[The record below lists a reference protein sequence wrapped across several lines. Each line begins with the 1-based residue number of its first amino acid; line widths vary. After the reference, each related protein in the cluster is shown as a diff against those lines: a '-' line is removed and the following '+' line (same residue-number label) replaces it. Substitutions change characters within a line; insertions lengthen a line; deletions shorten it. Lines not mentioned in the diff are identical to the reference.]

1 MAVLLGRTSPSS
13 TAISVHIRVCE
24 EKNLIIAVEGIDG
37 AGKNTLVTAVT
48 NQLRSQGHSVSSI
61 TFPAYRQTIFADFA
75 DQALHGQLG
84 DTADSAWAMAL
95 LFALD
100 RKDRRQ
106 AIIDATR
113 ENDVLII
120 DRYVASNAAYSLA
133 RTQDPAIVE
142 WIEKTEF
149 GDFQLPLPDVQVCL
163 ATSVGVAADRA
174 RKREATDVQR
184 TRDVYEKDSSL
195 QERTLA
201 AYQRFAEDSWQSPW
215 LMLTGDDG
223 ADRLVEWIS
232 ARLR

>member
-1 MAVLLGRTSPSS
+1 M
-13 TAISVHIRVCE
+13 
-24 EKNLIIAVEGIDG
+24 IIAFEGIDG

-48 NQLRSQGHSVSSI
+48 NQLRSQGHSVSSM

-100 RKDRRQ
+100 RKERRE
-106 AIIDATR
+106 AIVDAAR

-133 RTQDPAIVE
+133 RTQDSAIVE

-174 RKREATDVQR
+174 RKREASDVQR
-184 TRDVYEKDSSL
+184 TRDAYEKDSGL

-201 AYQRFAEDSWQSPW
+201 AYQKFAEGSWQSPW

>member
-1 MAVLLGRTSPSS
+1 M
-13 TAISVHIRVCE
+13 
-24 EKNLIIAVEGIDG
+24 IIAVEGIDG

-48 NQLRSQGHSVSSI
+48 NQLRSQGHSVSSM

-100 RKDRRQ
+100 RKERRQ
-106 AIIDATR
+106 AIVDAAR

-174 RKREATDVQR
+174 RNREATDVQR
-184 TRDVYEKDSSL
+184 TRDTYEKDSGL

-201 AYQRFAEDSWQSPW
+201 AYQKFAEGSWQSPW

>member
-1 MAVLLGRTSPSS
+1 M
-13 TAISVHIRVCE
+13 
-24 EKNLIIAVEGIDG
+24 IIAVEGIDG

-48 NQLRSQGHSVSSI
+48 NQLRSQGHSVSSM

-100 RKDRRQ
+100 RKERRQ
-106 AIIDATR
+106 AIVDAAR

-174 RKREATDVQR
+174 RNREASDAQR
-184 TRDVYEKDSSL
+184 TRDTYEKDSGL

-201 AYQRFAEDSWQSPW
+201 AYQKFAGGSWQSPW

>member
-1 MAVLLGRTSPSS
+1 
-13 TAISVHIRVCE
+13 VCE

-48 NQLRSQGHSVSSI
+48 NQLRSQGHSVSSM

-100 RKDRRQ
+100 RKERRQ
-106 AIIDATR
+106 AIVDAAR

-174 RKREATDVQR
+174 RNREAADVQR
-184 TRDVYEKDSSL
+184 TRDTYEKDSGL

-201 AYQRFAEDSWQSPW
+201 AYQKFAGGSWQSPW

>member
-1 MAVLLGRTSPSS
+1 MRKG
-13 TAISVHIRVCE
+13 
-24 EKNLIIAVEGIDG
+24 KNLIIAVEGIDG

-48 NQLRSQGHSVSSI
+48 NQLRSQGHSVSSM

-75 DQALHGQLG
+75 DQALHDQLG

-100 RKDRRQ
+100 RKERRQ
-106 AIIDATR
+106 AIVDAAR

-174 RKREATDVQR
+174 RKREASDVQR
-184 TRDVYEKDSSL
+184 TRDAYEKDSGL

-201 AYQRFAEDSWQSPW
+201 AYQKFAEDSWQSPW

>member
-1 MAVLLGRTSPSS
+1 M
-13 TAISVHIRVCE
+13 
-24 EKNLIIAVEGIDG
+24 IIAVEGIDG

-48 NQLRSQGHSVSSI
+48 NQLRSQGHSVSSM

-100 RKDRRQ
+100 RKERRQ
-106 AIIDATR
+106 AIVDAAR

-120 DRYVASNAAYSLA
+120 DRYVGSNAAYSLA
-133 RTQDPAIVE
+133 RTQDSAIVE

-174 RKREATDVQR
+174 RNREASDMQR
-184 TRDVYEKDSSL
+184 TRDTYEKDAGL

-201 AYQRFAEDSWQSPW
+201 AYQKFAGGSWQSPW

>member
-1 MAVLLGRTSPSS
+1 M
-13 TAISVHIRVCE
+13 
-24 EKNLIIAVEGIDG
+24 IAVEGIDG

-48 NQLRSQGHSVSSI
+48 NQLRSQGHSVSSM

-100 RKDRRQ
+100 RKERRE
-106 AIIDATR
+106 AIVDAAR

-133 RTQDPAIVE
+133 RTQDPAIVG

-174 RKREATDVQR
+174 RKREASDVQR
-184 TRDVYEKDSSL
+184 TRDAYEKDSGL

-201 AYQRFAEDSWQSPW
+201 AYQKFAEGSWQSPW

>member
-1 MAVLLGRTSPSS
+1 MR
-13 TAISVHIRVCE
+13 E

-48 NQLRSQGHSVSSI
+48 NQLRSQGHSVSSM

-100 RKDRRQ
+100 RKERRE
-106 AIIDATR
+106 AIVDAAR

-133 RTQDPAIVE
+133 RTQDPVIVE

-174 RKREATDVQR
+174 RKREASDVQR
-184 TRDVYEKDSSL
+184 TRDAYEKDSGL

-201 AYQRFAEDSWQSPW
+201 AYQKFAEGSWQSPW

>member
-1 MAVLLGRTSPSS
+1 M
-13 TAISVHIRVCE
+13 
-24 EKNLIIAVEGIDG
+24 IIAVEGIDG

-48 NQLRSQGHSVSSI
+48 NQLRSQGHSVSSM

-100 RKDRRQ
+100 RKERRE
-106 AIIDATR
+106 AIVDAAR

-174 RKREATDVQR
+174 RNREASDAQR
-184 TRDVYEKDSSL
+184 TRDTYEKDSGL

-201 AYQRFAEDSWQSPW
+201 AYQKFAGGSWQSPW

>member
-1 MAVLLGRTSPSS
+1 M
-13 TAISVHIRVCE
+13 
-24 EKNLIIAVEGIDG
+24 IIAVEGIDG

-48 NQLRSQGHSVSSI
+48 NQLRSQGHSVSSM

-100 RKDRRQ
+100 RKERRE
-106 AIIDATR
+106 AIVDAVR

-133 RTQDPAIVE
+133 RTQDPAIVG

-174 RKREATDVQR
+174 RKREASDVQR
-184 TRDVYEKDSSL
+184 TRDTYEKDSGL

-201 AYQRFAEDSWQSPW
+201 AYQKFAEGSWQSPW

>member
-1 MAVLLGRTSPSS
+1 MR
-13 TAISVHIRVCE
+13 E

-48 NQLRSQGHSVSSI
+48 NQLRSQGHSVSSM

-100 RKDRRQ
+100 RKERRE
-106 AIIDATR
+106 AIVDAAR

-133 RTQDPAIVE
+133 RTQDPAIVG

-174 RKREATDVQR
+174 RKREASDVQR
-184 TRDVYEKDSSL
+184 TRDAYEKDSGL

-201 AYQRFAEDSWQSPW
+201 AYQKFAEGSWQSPW

>member
-1 MAVLLGRTSPSS
+1 M
-13 TAISVHIRVCE
+13 
-24 EKNLIIAVEGIDG
+24 IIAVEGIDG

-48 NQLRSQGHSVSSI
+48 NQLRSQGHSVSSM

-100 RKDRRQ
+100 RKERRE
-106 AIIDATR
+106 AIVDAAR

-133 RTQDPAIVE
+133 RTQNPAIVE

-149 GDFQLPLPDVQVCL
+149 EDFQLPLPDVQVCL

-174 RKREATDVQR
+174 RKREASDMQR
-184 TRDVYEKDSSL
+184 TRDAYEKDSGL

-201 AYQRFAEDSWQSPW
+201 AYQKFAEGSWQSPW

>member
-1 MAVLLGRTSPSS
+1 M
-13 TAISVHIRVCE
+13 
-24 EKNLIIAVEGIDG
+24 IIAVEGIDG

-48 NQLRSQGHSVSSI
+48 NQLRSQGHSVSSM

-100 RKDRRQ
+100 RKERRE
-106 AIIDATR
+106 AIVDAAR

-174 RKREATDVQR
+174 RKREASDVQR
-184 TRDVYEKDSSL
+184 TRDAYEKDSGL

-201 AYQRFAEDSWQSPW
+201 AYQKFAEGSWQSPW
-215 LMLTGDDG
+215 LILTGDDG

>member
-1 MAVLLGRTSPSS
+1 M
-13 TAISVHIRVCE
+13 
-24 EKNLIIAVEGIDG
+24 IIAVEGIDG

-48 NQLRSQGHSVSSI
+48 NQLRSQGHSVSSM

-100 RKDRRQ
+100 RKERRE
-106 AIIDATR
+106 AIVDAAR

-133 RTQDPAIVE
+133 RTQDPAVVG

-174 RKREATDVQR
+174 RKREASDVQR
-184 TRDVYEKDSSL
+184 TRDAYEKDSSL

-201 AYQRFAEDSWQSPW
+201 AYQKFAEGSWQSPW

>member
-1 MAVLLGRTSPSS
+1 M
-13 TAISVHIRVCE
+13 
-24 EKNLIIAVEGIDG
+24 IIAVEGIDG

-48 NQLRSQGHSVSSI
+48 NQLRSQGHSVSSM

-100 RKDRRQ
+100 RKERRQ
-106 AIIDATR
+106 AIVDAAR

-174 RKREATDVQR
+174 RKREASDVQR
-184 TRDVYEKDSSL
+184 TRDAYEKDSGL
-195 QERTLA
+195 QELTLA
-201 AYQRFAEDSWQSPW
+201 AYQKFAEGSWQSPW

-223 ADRLVEWIS
+223 ADRLAEWIS

>member
-1 MAVLLGRTSPSS
+1 M
-13 TAISVHIRVCE
+13 
-24 EKNLIIAVEGIDG
+24 IIAVEGIDG

-48 NQLRSQGHSVSSI
+48 NQLRSQGHSVSSM

-100 RKDRRQ
+100 RKERRE
-106 AIIDATR
+106 AIVDAAR

-133 RTQDPAIVE
+133 RTQDPVIVE

-174 RKREATDVQR
+174 RKREASDVQR
-184 TRDVYEKDSSL
+184 TRDAYEKYLSL

-201 AYQRFAEDSWQSPW
+201 AYQKFAEGSWQSPW

>member
-1 MAVLLGRTSPSS
+1 M
-13 TAISVHIRVCE
+13 CE

-48 NQLRSQGHSVSSI
+48 NQLRSQGHSVSSM

-100 RKDRRQ
+100 RKERRQ
-106 AIIDATR
+106 AIVDAAR

-174 RKREATDVQR
+174 RNREASDMQR
-184 TRDVYEKDSSL
+184 TRDTYEKDAGL

-201 AYQRFAEDSWQSPW
+201 AYQKFAGGSWQSPW

>member
-1 MAVLLGRTSPSS
+1 M
-13 TAISVHIRVCE
+13 
-24 EKNLIIAVEGIDG
+24 IIAVEGIDG

-48 NQLRSQGHSVSSI
+48 NQLRTQGHSVSSM

-75 DQALHGQLG
+75 DQALHGRLG

-100 RKDRRQ
+100 RKERRQ
-106 AIIDATR
+106 AIVDAAR

-149 GDFQLPLPDVQVCL
+149 EDFQLPLPDVQVCL

-174 RKREATDVQR
+174 RKREASDVQR
-184 TRDVYEKDSSL
+184 TRDAYEKDSGL

-201 AYQRFAEDSWQSPW
+201 AYQKFAEGSWQSPW

>member
-1 MAVLLGRTSPSS
+1 M
-13 TAISVHIRVCE
+13 
-24 EKNLIIAVEGIDG
+24 IIAVEGIDG

-48 NQLRSQGHSVSSI
+48 NQLRSQGHSVSSM

-84 DTADSAWAMAL
+84 DTEDSAWAMAL

-100 RKDRRQ
+100 RKERRE
-106 AIIDATR
+106 AIVDAVR

-133 RTQDPAIVE
+133 RTQDPAIVG

-174 RKREATDVQR
+174 RKREASDVQR
-184 TRDVYEKDSSL
+184 TRDAYEKDSSL

-201 AYQRFAEDSWQSPW
+201 AYQKFAEGSWQSPW

>member
-1 MAVLLGRTSPSS
+1 MR
-13 TAISVHIRVCE
+13 E

-48 NQLRSQGHSVSSI
+48 NQLRSQGHSVSSM

-84 DTADSAWAMAL
+84 DTADSTWAMAL

-100 RKDRRQ
+100 RKERRQ
-106 AIIDATR
+106 AIVDAAR

-133 RTQDPAIVE
+133 RTQNPAIVE

-149 GDFQLPLPDVQVCL
+149 EDFQLPLPDVQVCL

-174 RKREATDVQR
+174 RKREASDVQR
-184 TRDVYEKDSSL
+184 TRDAYEKDSGL

-201 AYQRFAEDSWQSPW
+201 AYQKFAEGSWQSPW

>member
-1 MAVLLGRTSPSS
+1 M
-13 TAISVHIRVCE
+13 
-24 EKNLIIAVEGIDG
+24 IIAVEGIDG

-48 NQLRSQGHSVSSI
+48 NQLRSQGHSVSSM

-100 RKDRRQ
+100 RKERRE
-106 AIIDATR
+106 AIVDAAR

-133 RTQDPAIVE
+133 RTQDPAIVG

-174 RKREATDVQR
+174 RKREASDMQR
-184 TRDVYEKDSSL
+184 TRDAYEKDSGL

-201 AYQRFAEDSWQSPW
+201 AYQKFAEGSWQSPW

>member
-1 MAVLLGRTSPSS
+1 M
-13 TAISVHIRVCE
+13 
-24 EKNLIIAVEGIDG
+24 IIAVEGIDG

-48 NQLRSQGHSVSSI
+48 NQLRSQGHSVSSM

-100 RKDRRQ
+100 RKERRE
-106 AIIDATR
+106 AIVDAAR

-133 RTQDPAIVE
+133 RTQDPAIVG

-149 GDFQLPLPDVQVCL
+149 GDFQLPIPDVQVCL

-174 RKREATDVQR
+174 RKREASDVQR
-184 TRDVYEKDSSL
+184 TRDAYEKDSGL

-201 AYQRFAEDSWQSPW
+201 AYQKFAEGSWQSPW

>member
-1 MAVLLGRTSPSS
+1 M
-13 TAISVHIRVCE
+13 
-24 EKNLIIAVEGIDG
+24 IIAVEGIDG

-48 NQLRSQGHSVSSI
+48 NQLRGQGHSVSSM

-100 RKDRRQ
+100 RKERRE
-106 AIIDATR
+106 AIVDAAR

-174 RKREATDVQR
+174 RNREASDAQR
-184 TRDVYEKDSSL
+184 TRDTYEKDSGL

-201 AYQRFAEDSWQSPW
+201 AYQKFAEGSWQSPW

>member
-1 MAVLLGRTSPSS
+1 M
-13 TAISVHIRVCE
+13 
-24 EKNLIIAVEGIDG
+24 IIAVEGIDG

-48 NQLRSQGHSVSSI
+48 NQLRSQGHSVSSM

-100 RKDRRQ
+100 RKERRE
-106 AIIDATR
+106 AIVDAAR

-149 GDFQLPLPDVQVCL
+149 EDFQLPLPDVQVCL

-174 RKREATDVQR
+174 RKREASDVQR
-184 TRDVYEKDSSL
+184 TRDAYEKDSGL

-201 AYQRFAEDSWQSPW
+201 EYQKFAEGSWQSPW

>member
-1 MAVLLGRTSPSS
+1 M
-13 TAISVHIRVCE
+13 
-24 EKNLIIAVEGIDG
+24 IIAVEGIDG

-48 NQLRSQGHSVSSI
+48 NQLRTQGHSVSSM

-100 RKDRRQ
+100 RKERHQ
-106 AIIDATR
+106 AIVDAAR

-174 RKREATDVQR
+174 RKREASDVQR
-184 TRDVYEKDSSL
+184 ARDAYEKDSGL

-201 AYQRFAEDSWQSPW
+201 AYQKFAEGSWQSPW

>member
-1 MAVLLGRTSPSS
+1 MI
-13 TAISVHIRVCE
+13 IS
-24 EKNLIIAVEGIDG
+24 VEGIDG

-48 NQLRSQGHSVSSI
+48 NQLRSQGHSVSSM

-100 RKDRRQ
+100 RKERRQ
-106 AIIDATR
+106 AIVDAAR

-133 RTQDPAIVE
+133 RTQNPAIVE

-174 RKREATDVQR
+174 RKREASDVQR
-184 TRDVYEKDSSL
+184 TRDAYEKDSGL

-201 AYQRFAEDSWQSPW
+201 AYQKFAEDSWQSPW

>member
-1 MAVLLGRTSPSS
+1 M
-13 TAISVHIRVCE
+13 
-24 EKNLIIAVEGIDG
+24 IIAVEGIDG

-48 NQLRSQGHSVSSI
+48 NQLRSQGHSVSSM

-201 AYQRFAEDSWQSPW
+201 TYQKFAEDSWQSPW

>member
-1 MAVLLGRTSPSS
+1 M
-13 TAISVHIRVCE
+13 CE
-24 EKNLIIAVEGIDG
+24 GKDLIIAVEGIDG

-48 NQLRSQGHSVSSI
+48 NQLRSQGHSVSSM

-100 RKDRRQ
+100 RKERRQ
-106 AIIDATR
+106 AIVDAAR

-133 RTQDPAIVE
+133 RTQDSAIVE

-174 RKREATDVQR
+174 RKREASDVQR
-184 TRDVYEKDSSL
+184 TRDAYEKDLSL

-201 AYQRFAEDSWQSPW
+201 AYQKFAEGSWQSPW

>member
-1 MAVLLGRTSPSS
+1 M
-13 TAISVHIRVCE
+13 
-24 EKNLIIAVEGIDG
+24 IIAVEGIDG

-48 NQLRSQGHSVSSI
+48 NQLRSQGHSVSSM

-100 RKDRRQ
+100 RKERRQ
-106 AIIDATR
+106 AIIDAAR

-149 GDFQLPLPDVQVCL
+149 EDFQLPLPDVQVCL

-174 RKREATDVQR
+174 RKREASDVQR
-184 TRDVYEKDSSL
+184 TRDAYEKDSGL

-201 AYQRFAEDSWQSPW
+201 AYQKFAEGSWQSPW
-215 LMLTGDDG
+215 LMLTRDDG

>member
-1 MAVLLGRTSPSS
+1 M
-13 TAISVHIRVCE
+13 
-24 EKNLIIAVEGIDG
+24 IIAVEGIDG

-48 NQLRSQGHSVSSI
+48 NQLRSQGHSVSSM

-75 DQALHGQLG
+75 NQALHGQLG

-100 RKDRRQ
+100 RKERRQ
-106 AIIDATR
+106 AIVDAAR

-120 DRYVASNAAYSLA
+120 DRYVGSNAAYSLA

-174 RKREATDVQR
+174 RNREASDVQR
-184 TRDVYEKDSSL
+184 TRDTYEKDAGL

-201 AYQRFAEDSWQSPW
+201 AYQKFAGGSWQSPW

>member
-1 MAVLLGRTSPSS
+1 M
-13 TAISVHIRVCE
+13 
-24 EKNLIIAVEGIDG
+24 IIAVEGIDG

-48 NQLRSQGHSVSSI
+48 NQLRSQGHSVSSM

-100 RKDRRQ
+100 RKERRQ
-106 AIIDATR
+106 AIVDAAR

-133 RTQDPAIVE
+133 RTQDPAIIE

-174 RKREATDVQR
+174 RNREASDMQR
-184 TRDVYEKDSSL
+184 TRDTYEKDAGL

-201 AYQRFAEDSWQSPW
+201 AYQKFAGGSWQSPW

>member
-1 MAVLLGRTSPSS
+1 M
-13 TAISVHIRVCE
+13 
-24 EKNLIIAVEGIDG
+24 IIAVEGIDG

-48 NQLRSQGHSVSSI
+48 NQLRSQGHSVSSM

-75 DQALHGQLG
+75 DQALHGHLG

-100 RKDRRQ
+100 RKERRE
-106 AIIDATR
+106 AIVDAAR

-174 RKREATDVQR
+174 RNREASDAQR
-184 TRDVYEKDSSL
+184 TRDTYEKDSGL

-201 AYQRFAEDSWQSPW
+201 AYQKFAGGSWQSPW

>member
-1 MAVLLGRTSPSS
+1 M
-13 TAISVHIRVCE
+13 CE
-24 EKNLIIAVEGIDG
+24 GKDLIIAVEGIDG

-48 NQLRSQGHSVSSI
+48 NQLRSQGHSVSSM

-75 DQALHGQLG
+75 DQALHDQLG

-100 RKDRRQ
+100 RKERRQ
-106 AIIDATR
+106 AIVDAAR

-174 RKREATDVQR
+174 RNREATNVQR
-184 TRDVYEKDSSL
+184 TRDTYEKDSGL

-201 AYQRFAEDSWQSPW
+201 AYQKFAGGSWQSPW

>member
-1 MAVLLGRTSPSS
+1 M
-13 TAISVHIRVCE
+13 
-24 EKNLIIAVEGIDG
+24 IIAVEGIDG

-48 NQLRSQGHSVSSI
+48 NQLRSQGHSVSSM

-75 DQALHGQLG
+75 NQALHGQLG

-100 RKDRRQ
+100 RKERRE
-106 AIIDATR
+106 AIVDAAR

-174 RKREATDVQR
+174 RNREASDAQR
-184 TRDVYEKDSSL
+184 TRDTYEKDSGL

-201 AYQRFAEDSWQSPW
+201 AYQKFAGGSWQSPW

>member
-1 MAVLLGRTSPSS
+1 M
-13 TAISVHIRVCE
+13 
-24 EKNLIIAVEGIDG
+24 IIAVEGIDG

-48 NQLRSQGHSVSSI
+48 NQLRTQGHSVSSM

-75 DQALHGQLG
+75 DQALHGRLG

-100 RKDRRQ
+100 RKERHQ
-106 AIIDATR
+106 AIVDAAR

-149 GDFQLPLPDVQVCL
+149 EDFQLPLPDVQVCL

-174 RKREATDVQR
+174 RKREASDVQR
-184 TRDVYEKDSSL
+184 ARDAYEKDSGL

-201 AYQRFAEDSWQSPW
+201 AYQKFAEGSWQSPW

>member
-1 MAVLLGRTSPSS
+1 M
-13 TAISVHIRVCE
+13 
-24 EKNLIIAVEGIDG
+24 
-37 AGKNTLVTAVT
+37 
-48 NQLRSQGHSVSSI
+48 

-100 RKDRRQ
+100 RKERRQ
-106 AIIDATR
+106 AIVDAAR

-133 RTQDPAIVE
+133 RTQDPVIVG

-174 RKREATDVQR
+174 RKREASDVQR
-184 TRDVYEKDSSL
+184 TRDAYEKDSSL

-201 AYQRFAEDSWQSPW
+201 AYQKFAEGSWQSPW